1 MMYSMSLPLSAQLS
15 APLVDA
21 IDATSRGLLLRGH
34 MLTGR
39 KRGALL
45 ELDLGAALLD
55 LLLDVRGLVLGR
67 ALLDRDRR
75 RLDHALG
82 LLRGRKTVNARR
94 SEVEKGAGRA
104 P

>member
-1 MMYSMSLPLSAQLS
+1 M
-15 APLVDA
+15 DA
-21 IDATSRGLLLRGH
+21 IDATSYCLRGH

-39 KRGALL
+39 KRSALL

-75 RLDHALG
+75 GLDHALG
-82 LLRGRKTVNARR
+82 LLRGRKTVNGTRR
-94 SEVEKGAGRA
+94 SDEKDAGRA

>member
-1 MMYSMSLPLSAQLS
+1 
-15 APLVDA
+15 
-21 IDATSRGLLLRGH
+21 

-39 KRGALL
+39 KRSALL

-67 ALLDRDRR
+67 ALLDRHRR

-82 LLRGRKTVNARR
+82 LLRCTETVKTARE
-94 SEVEKGAGRA
+94 SKKGAD
-104 P
+104 PQP

>member
-1 MMYSMSLPLSAQLS
+1 
-15 APLVDA
+15 
-21 IDATSRGLLLRGH
+21 
-34 MLTGR
+34 MLTGGKGR
-39 KRGALL
+39 ALL

-67 ALLDRDRR
+67 ALLDRHRR

-82 LLRGRKTVNARR
+82 LLRSIRTVKTALK
-94 SEVEKGAGRA
+94 SKKGAGRA

>member
-1 MMYSMSLPLSAQLS
+1 
-15 APLVDA
+15 
-21 IDATSRGLLLRGH
+21 
-34 MLTGR
+34 MLTGGKGR
-39 KRGALL
+39 ALL

-82 LLRGRKTVNARR
+82 LLEAEARDR
-94 SEVEKGAGRA
+94 PHDLEDRDLLVSFPLMQEA
-104 P
+104 

>member
-1 MMYSMSLPLSAQLS
+1 MYSRHRRDVARE
-15 APLVDA
+15 LV
-21 IDATSRGLLLRGH
+21 LRGH

-39 KRGALL
+39 KRSALL

-82 LLRGRKTVNARR
+82 LLRGRKTVNGTH
-94 SEVEKGAGRA
+94 SEVGKDAGRA